1 MIFKGIHAR
10 GTPVP
15 EYVKKGYIV
24 GRQVYVRQFYN
35 NKDILDCLTI
45 SECREQAGA
54 ELGQAQVGL
63 CWADI

>member
-24 GRQVYVRQFYN
+24 SCVSEMGGHGGGGYRILATQVTVLVLYER
-35 NKDILDCLTI
+35 ILL
-45 SECREQAGA
+45 EQ
-54 ELGQAQVGL
+54 
-63 CWADI
+63 IF